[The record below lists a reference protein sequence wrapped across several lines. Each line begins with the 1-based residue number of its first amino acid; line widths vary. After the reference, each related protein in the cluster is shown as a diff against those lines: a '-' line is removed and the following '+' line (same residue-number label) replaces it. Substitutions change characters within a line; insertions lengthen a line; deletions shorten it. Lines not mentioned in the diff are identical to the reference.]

1 MFDKQDI
8 AQAVE
13 LRRFFHAHPELK
25 FEEHQTAARVADELR
40 RLGYEVTE
48 GVVGTGVI
56 GMLDTGRPGKTIAL
70 RADMDALPIV
80 EQTGAEYSST
90 KPGLMHAC
98 GHDGHT
104 ATLLLAAMQIT
115 KLRDRLNGRIKL
127 IFQPGEEGGL
137 GAEKMVQAGVLD
149 DVDAIFGYHN
159 RPGFPEGKVFVKA
172 NAAMGGCDQFE
183 LTLHGR
189 SGHAARPDQ
198 SVDPIYIGTLVVQ
211 ALQGI
216 VARQSYR
223 PCKASSRVRYPPWK
237 QVWSPSH
244 SFMRARQVT
253 SFRPR
258 PSWSSTRAT
267 ARRACARS
275 SLPRSKRSSPA
286 SARLTV
292 QA

>member
-159 RPGFPEGKVFVKA
+159 RPGFPEGKV
-172 NAAMGGCDQFE
+172 M
-183 LTLHGR
+183 
-189 SGHAARPDQ
+189 
-198 SVDPIYIGTLVVQ
+198 
-211 ALQGI
+211 
-216 VARQSYR
+216 
-223 PCKASSRVRYPPWK
+223 ASNI
-237 QVWSPSH
+237 
-244 SFMRARQVT
+244 FL
-253 SFRPR
+253 F
-258 PSWSSTRAT
+258 
-267 ARRACARS
+267 
-275 SLPRSKRSSPA
+275 
-286 SARLTV
+286 
-292 QA
+292 